1 MSETIQM
8 IFQGYF
14 PLIRI
19 QLADILDI
27 AIMTGVIYKL
37 LWMLRKTSSG
47 RVLRGI
53 LILLL
58 AMVVSSAISLT
69 ATSFLLKQVVELG
82 VLVLVIL
89 FQPEIRR
96 GRRLRQRRA
105 VRRAL

>member
-1 MSETIQM
+1 MSEMIQM

-19 QLADILDI
+19 QLADLLDI

-69 ATSFLLKQVVELG
+69 ATSFLLCLLYTSGEEHQPHCR
-82 VLVLVIL
+82 LVR
-89 FQPEIRR
+89 PH
-96 GRRLRQRRA
+96 
-105 VRRAL
+105 